1 LTWFDFVFV
10 LEASQKT
17 ATINNKLQEIN
28 NKNNK
33 SNKSNNTHN
42 NQTGG
47 AFLLPLVRS

>member
-33 SNKSNNTHN
+33 SNNTHN